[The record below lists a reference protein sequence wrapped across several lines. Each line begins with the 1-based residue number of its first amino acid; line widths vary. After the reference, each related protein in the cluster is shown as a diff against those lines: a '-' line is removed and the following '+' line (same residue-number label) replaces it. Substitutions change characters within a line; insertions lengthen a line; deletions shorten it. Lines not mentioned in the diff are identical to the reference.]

1 MDIFGIGPL
10 EVAFILILVI
20 IIFGPKDLV
29 KTGKSIGKSLNKF
42 VRSDTWKTINQTT
55 QELKNLPNRLM
66 REAGLDE
73 LEQTARES
81 LARIENNTIRPP
93 IGIPPAVD
101 TSSIV
106 IGTPENPPR
115 PNPPTSQQP
124 GSSQPLPPDPVKPP
138 ERDNPE

>member
-1 MDIFGIGPL
+1 MDIFGIGPM

-42 VRSDTWKTINQTT
+42 VRSDTWKTINKTT

-66 REAGLDE
+66 REGGLYD
-73 LEQTARES
+73 LEQTAMEILS
-81 LARIENNTIRPP
+81 TTENNAIRPP
-93 IGIPPAVD
+93 AGTKPAVD
-101 TSSIV
+101 TTPVV

-115 PNPPTSQQP
+115 PYPLTPPTTWFVSIR
-124 GSSQPLPPDPVKPP
+124 VA
-138 ERDNPE
+138 